1 MKKEKK
7 QYLVKYDMLSITIIG
22 TIYTI
27 FLFII
32 LWLLLYKLF
41 DINKIVNELNIVV
54 FTIVMILWFILHE
67 IIHGIFYIIGGA
79 KKENVYFGA
88 VLEKGIFYCKCK
100 ENINKRNILTSL
112 MAPFTIIGVI
122 TLIISIL
129 IKDYNL
135 LILSIFNMS
144 GASADLLLFF
154 FFSKRNKDILFREIN
169 DTTQFVLTTSEDL
182 TNKKFL
188 GIKSIELINNND
200 KKEDKDEKR
209 IYISKPT
216 YYIMILF
223 IICLIISLL

>member
-1 MKKEKK
+1 MKKNQK

-32 LWLLLYKLF
+32 LWLLLYKFF
-41 DINKIVNELNIVV
+41 DINKIVSELNIVV
-54 FTIVMILWFILHE
+54 FTIVMIIWFILHE

-79 KKENVYFGA
+79 KKENICFGA
-88 VLEKGIFYCKCK
+88 ALEKGIFYCKCK
-100 ENINKRNILTSL
+100 ENINKKNILTSL
-112 MAPFTIIGVI
+112 IAPFTIIGII

-154 FFSKRNKDILFREIN
+154 FFYKRNKDILFREIN
-169 DTTQFVLTTSEDL
+169 DTTQFVLTTSENL
-182 TNKKFL
+182 TDKKFL
-188 GIKSIELINNND
+188 GIKSIELIDNDD